1 MYELMNNR
9 GVCRTALA
17 TPGLLINNYNTLNFA
32 NINTK
37 TKNPAYRISR
47 PHADRSTNTGS
58 GFLGRTR
65 VGREGGCNKK
75 K

>member
-47 PHADRSTNTGS
+47 PMRIEAPILEV
-58 GFLGRTR
+58 GFLGVRA
-65 VGREGGCNKK
+65 
-75 K
+75 